1 VASKFSADEIV
12 SATEVVRNFS
22 SELKSLKSGKKKKL
36 VIVKNNK
43 FEAVLLP
50 FEEYEKMYEA
60 MEILEKIYNK
70 TKRS

>member
-1 VASKFSADEIV
+1 MASKFSTDEIV

>member
-1 VASKFSADEIV
+1 MASKFSADEIV